1 MADPVSE
8 ETARNRW
15 AVIQALRLGGV
26 ALVLVGI
33 LIRYEVIP
41 APMAVGFVL
50 MAIGLIDVVLVPM
63 LLARRWRTPPS

>member
-15 AVIQALRLGGV
+15 AVIQAVRLSGV
-26 ALVLVGI
+26 AMVLVGI
-33 LIRYEVIP
+33 LIRYGVIP

-50 MAIGLIDVVLVPM
+50 MAIGLLEVFLLPT

>member
-26 ALVLVGI
+26 ALVLLGI

-50 MAIGLIDVVLVPM
+50 MAIGLIDVFLVPM

>member
-1 MADPVSE
+1 MADPVCE

-50 MAIGLIDVVLVPM
+50 MAIGLIDVFLVPM

>member
-50 MAIGLIDVVLVPM
+50 MAIGLIDVFLVPM